1 VTATEA
7 LADGGQ
13 SVPLELVRIHAD
25 AAGNDN
31 ENLNDEYLVFEN
43 TGTETLDLSG
53 WTIADEAGHTYTIPE
68 GVTLAPGEQLTL
80 FSGSGTNTQTE
91 LFWGADGA
99 LWNNGGDTVIV
110 STATG
115 TVVLRE
121 SY

>member
-1 VTATEA
+1 
-7 LADGGQ
+7 
-13 SVPLELVRIHAD
+13 VPLELVRIHAD